1 MSQEMILIAS
11 AVLGVIL
18 VPSLITARPT
28 YSEQEDLQLDS
39 ASRGTQ
45 PAE

>member
-11 AVLGVIL
+11 AVLGVLL

-28 YSEQEDLQLDS
+28 YPDPEDLQMES
-39 ASRGTQ
+39 ANRGVHPT
-45 PAE
+45 E